1 MKNHVLASI
10 LTASVRIMVALLTLK
25 ITATYLGLSG
35 IALLGQFQSLT
46 AAALLIGGAAN
57 LQAIAAGTAA
67 REQQGRRQW
76 LATTIAVTFA
86 LSLTTAVFSVLIL
99 PLVSSALG
107 LSPYSH
113 LVMICLALLPAS
125 AIYWALTSFLGAVE
139 RPLQYASSQVV
150 TQLVTALLLLLI
162 VPVYSL
168 PGAMAVPFLANAIGL
183 AIVVRILKGTVAYPT
198 LGEILAAGMSSD
210 ARRLASAGAML
221 LLAGLLPFVAQ
232 MIIRGSLLES
242 SGQVAGAWQAVWK
255 LSEVYLMPLTI
266 GIQIYFL
273 PRFARS
279 FAMREDSSMLLWRG
293 AACLS
298 FVAFCIAGLFAFIGK
313 DLVSIFLNQQF
324 VGVAYLLPTQA
335 IADAFRLMAL
345 LAGAWLISA
354 GRWKAYLIYEVGFWG
369 LFVCSAFLTLK
380 DGASASAV
388 VQEYLRACAL
398 FGLIGVALPLIRLRA
413 SS

>member
-1 MKNHVLASI
+1 
-10 LTASVRIMVALLTLK
+10 
-25 ITATYLGLSG
+25 
-35 IALLGQFQSLT
+35 
-46 AAALLIGGAAN
+46 
-57 LQAIAAGTAA
+57 
-67 REQQGRRQW
+67 
-76 LATTIAVTFA
+76 
-86 LSLTTAVFSVLIL
+86 
-99 PLVSSALG
+99 
-107 LSPYSH
+107 
-113 LVMICLALLPAS
+113 
-125 AIYWALTSFLGAVE
+125 
-139 RPLQYASSQVV
+139 
-150 TQLVTALLLLLI
+150 
-162 VPVYSL
+162 
-168 PGAMAVPFLANAIGL
+168 
-183 AIVVRILKGTVAYPT
+183 
-198 LGEILAAGMSSD
+198 
-210 ARRLASAGAML
+210 
-221 LLAGLLPFVAQ
+221 
-232 MIIRGSLLES
+232 
-242 SGQVAGAWQAVWK
+242 
-255 LSEVYLMPLTI
+255 
-266 GIQIYFL
+266 
-273 PRFARS
+273 
-279 FAMREDSSMLLWRG
+279 MREDSSMLLWRG